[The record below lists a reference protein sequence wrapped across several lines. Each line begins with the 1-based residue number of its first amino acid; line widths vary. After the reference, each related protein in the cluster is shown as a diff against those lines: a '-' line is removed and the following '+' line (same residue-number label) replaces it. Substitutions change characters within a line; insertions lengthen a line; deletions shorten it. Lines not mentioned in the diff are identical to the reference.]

1 MDVFSKRNNLS
12 LDKEIQLN
20 KIDNALFN
28 RIWNI
33 FYNNE
38 YQVDD
43 WILGYDTEKPEKILD
58 SFGCTYKYPKNFIA
72 RNENI
77 NKLYNYLL
85 KAEWYVT
92 YDFIEQYVKLFE
104 TAAQRKNIEKELNIV
119 LEEEKSGY
127 RMVKGLITPIT
138 NPGELESIKESMT
151 SPYKSVNTH
160 FEKALS
166 LYSKRKNPDYE
177 NSIKE
182 SISAVEAMCCIITGM
197 SGKGA
202 TLGEALKKLEEYGIH
217 IHKAMQSGFSALYG
231 YTSDE
236 NGIRHGGIDFTGATA
251 EDAKYMLVSCSAF
264 VNYLIEKWEKNNM
277 EG

>member
-20 KIDNALFN
+20 GIDSALFN

-33 FYNNE
+33 FYKRE
-38 YQVDD
+38 YRVDTF
-43 WILGYDTEKPEKILD
+43 ILSYDAKRPEIILD
-58 SFGCTYKYPKNFIA
+58 SFGCTYEYPEGSIT
-72 RNENI
+72 RHENI
-77 NKLYNYLL
+77 RKLYHYLSN
-85 KAEWYVT
+85 AEWYVT
-92 YDFIEQYVKLFE
+92 YDFIERYVKLFE
-104 TAAQRKNIEKELNIV
+104 TAAQRKDIEKELNIV

-127 RMVKGLITPIT
+127 RMIKGLITPIT
-138 NPGELESIKESMT
+138 NPVELKSVKESMT
-151 SPYKSVNTH
+151 SLYKSVNTH

-202 TLGEALKKLEEYGIH
+202 TLGEALKKLEEHGIH

-251 EDAKYMLVSCSAF
+251 EDAKYMLASCSAF
-264 VNYLIEKWEKNNM
+264 VNYLIEKWGKNNM